1 MCDSRLGFI
10 VSAALDPIP
19 HRLVQRIRNG
29 EFVEM
34 RKLLA
39 DNISL
44 YNQLEDFCG
53 HTSGLRS
60 RVREVPSLSLWV
72 YCFAAYMARCWP
84 TAGSLFVRHL
94 GMGAMAGLSMIEP
107 FGVSQRWIHL
117 CLGICLFLVCWQ
129 LPFYAL
135 AHLGDSFARCA
146 ASPITQPVSVPFQL
160 SSLQRI
166 LVVADCCSGLE

>member
-1 MCDSRLGFI
+1 MCDSCLGFI
-10 VSAALDPIP
+10 VSAALDPFP
-19 HRLVQRIRNG
+19 HWLVQRIQNG

-34 RKLLA
+34 RELLA
-39 DNISL
+39 DISL

-60 RVREVPSLSLWV
+60 RVREVSSLSLWV
-72 YCFAAYMARCWP
+72 YCFAAYMVRCWL

-107 FGVSQRWIHL
+107 IGVSQRWIHF
-117 CLGICLFLVCWQ
+117 CLGICLFLVCRQ

-135 AHLGDSFARCA
+135 AHLGGSFAQYA
-146 ASPITQPVSVPFQL
+146 MSPITQPVSVPFQL
-160 SSLQRI
+160 SSFQRI
-166 LVVADCCSGLE
+166 LVVADCCSWLE